1 MYGRCC
7 WFIILLHSQ
16 WLLRHVYT
24 CYGYIPWLGFQW
36 YFRLFCW
43 RGRSIFA
50 PHSRRRFLLW
60 YPQSGCK
67 QITVQMFWI
76 GVWVGWICFVEFGQ
90 RLGRHRQQGLLL
102 CLFCQRVIHFMHW
115 EHVLQVLLIAVWSYT
130 ATVSRSFWFGGT
142 YYAWSLDVGLEAAWN
157 LSCFSSFILQTLL
170 RDFQVFGDCKFG
182 FWIFCFISNYFTAVF
197 TVF

>member
-1 MYGRCC
+1 MVSCFRDV
-7 WFIILLHSQ
+7 WTVLLVYYFTTLTVTTSSRLHLL
-16 WLLRHVYT
+16 WLYSLV
-24 CYGYIPWLGFQW
+24 GFQW

-157 LSCFSSFILQTLL
+157 LSCFSSFILQH
-170 RDFQVFGDCKFG
+170 F
-182 FWIFCFISNYFTAVF
+182 
-197 TVF
+197 